1 MKERDELY
9 ELRNSIL
16 DKGLVLGFIIGFVS
30 YLITLFRGAQ
40 YGFDPGFFAITF
52 GVLYLAVIAWFRKKI
67 KPNMKIYSAMF
78 VVMLAFVSGLS
89 KYGFLI
95 SSKSF
100 IILIAVFVSF
110 VFNYKKALWS
120 LFLFTGVYLLFGILY
135 IKGILFFDIEVETY
149 SLSATA
155 WIMDVVI
162 IVLVTLSLLY
172 VAKYFSKTIFDKLNV
187 INEKNIDLLNREKK
201 YRLLFENSIDAI
213 VLLKNRKVYDVNNS
227 ALKLF
232 KCTKEQ
238 AIGSHIDRFFPDRQ
252 IDSALASL
260 KIDKIVTS
268 IKEDHS
274 LIVESRHIKYNGEV
288 FDAAISLS
296 YIKIEGELLYQVV
309 VRDITEQKKIDVELI
324 NYRMHLESLI
334 QRRTEELEEINK
346 ALHQSN
352 EDLREQR
359 NKLELALMDVKN
371 MQEKLIESDK
381 MVSLGVLTAGV
392 AHEINNPL
400 NFIQTGIYTLQNNLE
415 KNHKCLA
422 NPEKVKEIRTVY
434 QYMEEGVERI
444 SHIVNSL
451 SYFGAKKGVEFSCCD
466 IVKILNN
473 CLTILE
479 YETKSRIEIIR
490 EYSQD
495 SIKIIGQETDLHQVF
510 INVFYNAI
518 QSIEKQGSVKVI
530 VVPTDNKMLK
540 VEIIDNGKGMSPEVR
555 SKMFDPFFTTKVQG
569 EGTGLGLSKVFNVV
583 KAHKGQIIV
592 DSEIG
597 KGTRFVVLLPLN

>member
-16 DKGLVLGFIIGFVS
+16 DKGLVVGFIIGFVS
-30 YLITLFRGAQ
+30 YLVTFFRGVQ
-40 YGFDPGFFAITF
+40 YGFDPGFYAITI
-52 GVLYLAVIAWFRKKI
+52 GVLYLGVIAWFRKKV
-67 KPNMKIYSAMF
+67 KPNMKIYSAIF
-78 VVMLAFVSGLS
+78 VVLLAFVSGLS

-110 VFNYKKALWS
+110 VFNFKKALWS

-135 IKGILFFDIEVETY
+135 IKGILFFDIEVKDY

-155 WIMDVVI
+155 WVMDVII
-162 IVLVTLSLLY
+162 IVLVTLALLY
-172 VAKYFSKTIFDKLNV
+172 VARYFSKTIFDKLNV
-187 INEKNIDLLNREKK
+187 INEKNKDLLNREKK

-232 KCTKEQ
+232 ICTKEQ
-238 AIGSHIDRFFPDRQ
+238 VIGLPIDRFFPNRQ
-252 IDSALASL
+252 IDSTLSGL
-260 KIDKIVTS
+260 KIDKILTS
-268 IKEDHS
+268 IHEDHP

-288 FDAAISLS
+288 FDAAISVS

-324 NYRMHLESLI
+324 NYRLHLESLI

-346 ALHQSN
+346 ALYRSN

-381 MVSLGVLTAGV
+381 MASLGVLTAGV

-415 KNHKCLA
+415 NNHKFLS
-422 NPEKVKEIRTVY
+422 NPEKVKEIQTVY
-434 QYMEEGVERI
+434 RYMEEGVQRI

-451 SYFGAKKGVEFSCCD
+451 SYFGAKNGVEFTSCD

-479 YETKSRIEIIR
+479 YETKSRIQIIR
-490 EYSQD
+490 EYAEN
-495 SIKIIGQETDLHQVF
+495 SINIMGQETDLHQVF

-518 QSIEKQGSVKVI
+518 QSIEKRGSVKVI
-530 VVPTDNKMLK
+530 VAPADNEMIK
-540 VEIIDNGKGMSPEVR
+540 VEIVDNGKGMSPEVR
-555 SKMFDPFFTTKVQG
+555 SKMFDPFFTTKIQG

-592 DSEIG
+592 DSKVG